1 MKIEKIQIN
10 GFGKFENKNIELN
23 DGINIIVG
31 KNESGKSTL
40 LKFINSMLYGI
51 SKNKRGKNISDL
63 EKYKPWNAEKY
74 SGKIKYKLD
83 DNNEFEIYRNFKNK
97 ELKIYNNF
105 GDDIT
110 PLFNVE
116 KNKEIPFFYEQ
127 TKVDED
133 LFVNSTE
140 IIQNEIKIDKVN
152 QNLIIQKLSNLATTG
167 NDNISYK
174 KSIDKLNKKQLE
186 EIGTERSQDRPI
198 NKIINKIDNL
208 KNEKKELVKYE
219 DEKYEIEKEN
229 NLIKNKINELKNNLE
244 FLNKLKKVKNIYL
257 EEKNKININKE
268 IIEEYNKKINN
279 LEIEKEKINNSKNK
293 INYKKIKINKYIFM
307 ELFLLIIFIL
317 TNLLLKNNL
326 FNLIY
331 IFLIIPILIYL
342 YKKNKL
348 KNNYKKEKQEINL
361 NLEKMNNEINLL
373 NENKN
378 EKINELNY
386 LEKEIENKIKKE
398 LIINNLNTDNYNQII
413 YNEEI
418 EEKINLIN
426 KEINE
431 KELEEHKLELDKQN
445 IFPKIDRLANIQ
457 EELEYSLEEYN
468 ELKNNS
474 EIIDI
479 AKEYLEKAYKN
490 MKENVTPKFSKEL
503 SQTISNISDGKY
515 KNMKIT
521 DNDIMVEVENG
532 NYVSASQL
540 SEGTIEQLYFS
551 LRMAILKEISNE
563 TLPIFLDES
572 FVFFDKNRL
581 INTINYLNSN
591 HDNQII
597 IFSCTEREKDILDYL
612 NIKYN
617 LITL

>member
-1 MKIEKIQIN
+1 M
-10 GFGKFENKNIELN
+10 FH
-23 DGINIIVG
+23 
-31 KNESGKSTL
+31 
-40 LKFINSMLYGI
+40 
-51 SKNKRGKNISDL
+51 
-63 EKYKPWNAEKY
+63 
-74 SGKIKYKLD
+74 
-83 DNNEFEIYRNFKNK
+83 
-97 ELKIYNNF
+97 
-105 GDDIT
+105 
-110 PLFNVE
+110 
-116 KNKEIPFFYEQ
+116 
-127 TKVDED
+127 
-133 LFVNSTE
+133 
-140 IIQNEIKIDKVN
+140 
-152 QNLIIQKLSNLATTG
+152 
-167 NDNISYK
+167 
-174 KSIDKLNKKQLE
+174 
-186 EIGTERSQDRPI
+186 
-198 NKIINKIDNL
+198 
-208 KNEKKELVKYE
+208 
-219 DEKYEIEKEN
+219 
-229 NLIKNKINELKNNLE
+229 
-244 FLNKLKKVKNIYL
+244 
-257 EEKNKININKE
+257 
-268 IIEEYNKKINN
+268 
-279 LEIEKEKINNSKNK
+279 
-293 INYKKIKINKYIFM
+293 
-307 ELFLLIIFIL
+307 
-317 TNLLLKNNL
+317 
-326 FNLIY
+326 
-331 IFLIIPILIYL
+331 
-342 YKKNKL
+342 KKNKL
-348 KNNYKKEKQEINL
+348 KNNYKKEKQEINF
-361 NLEKMNNEINLL
+361 NLEKINNEINLL

-398 LIINNLNTDNYNQII
+398 LIIINLNTDNYNQII

>member
-10 GFGKFENKNIELN
+10 GFGKLANKNIELN
-23 DGINIIVG
+23 DGINIIIG

-63 EKYKPWNAEKY
+63 EKYTPWNTEQY

-83 DNNEFEIYRNFKNK
+83 NNNKYEIYRNFKNK

-110 PLFNVE
+110 SLFNVE

-167 NDNISYK
+167 NDNISFK
-174 KSIDKLNKKQLE
+174 KSMEKLNKKQLE

-198 NKIINKIDNL
+198 NKIINKINNL
-208 KNEKKELVKYE
+208 KNEKKELEKYE

-229 NLIKNKINELKNNLE
+229 NLIKNKINELKNNLD
-244 FLNKLKKVKNIYL
+244 FFNKLKKIKNIYL

-293 INYKKIKINKYIFM
+293 INYKKIKIIKYIII

-317 TNLLLKNNL
+317 INLILKNKL

-348 KNNYKKEKQEINL
+348 KNNYKKEKKEFNF
-361 NLEKMNNEINLL
+361 NLEKINNEINLL

-398 LIINNLNTDNYNQII
+398 LIINNLNTYNYNQII

-418 EEKINLIN
+418 EEKINLLN
-426 KEINE
+426 KEISE

-457 EELEYSLEEYN
+457 EELEYSMEEYN

-474 EIIDI
+474 EIIYI

-503 SQTISNISDGKY
+503 SQTISNISNGKY

-532 NYVSASQL
+532 NYVSASLL
-540 SEGTIEQLYFS
+540 SEGTVDQLYFS

-581 INTINYLNSN
+581 INTINYLNDN
-591 HDNQII
+591 YDNQII

-612 NIKYN
+612 SIKYN
-617 LITL
+617 LITM

>member
-1 MKIEKIQIN
+1 MK
-10 GFGKFENKNIELN
+10 
-23 DGINIIVG
+23 
-31 KNESGKSTL
+31 
-40 LKFINSMLYGI
+40 
-51 SKNKRGKNISDL
+51 
-63 EKYKPWNAEKY
+63 
-74 SGKIKYKLD
+74 
-83 DNNEFEIYRNFKNK
+83 
-97 ELKIYNNF
+97 
-105 GDDIT
+105 
-110 PLFNVE
+110 
-116 KNKEIPFFYEQ
+116 
-127 TKVDED
+127 
-133 LFVNSTE
+133 
-140 IIQNEIKIDKVN
+140 
-152 QNLIIQKLSNLATTG
+152 
-167 NDNISYK
+167 
-174 KSIDKLNKKQLE
+174 
-186 EIGTERSQDRPI
+186 
-198 NKIINKIDNL
+198 
-208 KNEKKELVKYE
+208 
-219 DEKYEIEKEN
+219 
-229 NLIKNKINELKNNLE
+229 
-244 FLNKLKKVKNIYL
+244 
-257 EEKNKININKE
+257 
-268 IIEEYNKKINN
+268 
-279 LEIEKEKINNSKNK
+279 KEKINNSKNK
-293 INYKKIKINKYIFM
+293 INYKKIKINKYIII

-317 TNLLLKNNL
+317 INLILKNKL

-348 KNNYKKEKQEINL
+348 KNNYKKEKKEFNF
-361 NLEKMNNEINLL
+361 NLEKINNEINLL

-398 LIINNLNTDNYNQII
+398 LIINNLNTYNYNQII

-418 EEKINLIN
+418 EEKINLLN
-426 KEINE
+426 KEISE

-503 SQTISNISDGKY
+503 SQTISNISNGKY

-532 NYVSASQL
+532 NYVSASLL
-540 SEGTIEQLYFS
+540 SEGTVDQLYFS

-581 INTINYLNSN
+581 INTINYLNDN
-591 HDNQII
+591 YDNQII

>member
-198 NKIINKIDNL
+198 NKIINKI
-208 KNEKKELVKYE
+208 E
-219 DEKYEIEKEN
+219 DI
-229 NLIKNKINELKNNLE
+229 
-244 FLNKLKKVKNIYL
+244 
-257 EEKNKININKE
+257 
-268 IIEEYNKKINN
+268 
-279 LEIEKEKINNSKNK
+279 
-293 INYKKIKINKYIFM
+293 
-307 ELFLLIIFIL
+307 LFFR
-317 TNLLLKNNL
+317 
-326 FNLIY
+326 
-331 IFLIIPILIYL
+331 
-342 YKKNKL
+342 
-348 KNNYKKEKQEINL
+348 EINL
-361 NLEKMNNEINLL
+361 FYTILHIR
-373 NENKN
+373 
-378 EKINELNY
+378 
-386 LEKEIENKIKKE
+386 KE
-398 LIINNLNTDNYNQII
+398 
-413 YNEEI
+413 
-418 EEKINLIN
+418 
-426 KEINE
+426 
-431 KELEEHKLELDKQN
+431 
-445 IFPKIDRLANIQ
+445 RG
-457 EELEYSLEEYN
+457 
-468 ELKNNS
+468 
-474 EIIDI
+474 
-479 AKEYLEKAYKN
+479 
-490 MKENVTPKFSKEL
+490 TP
-503 SQTISNISDGKY
+503 I
-515 KNMKIT
+515 
-521 DNDIMVEVENG
+521 
-532 NYVSASQL
+532 
-540 SEGTIEQLYFS
+540 
-551 LRMAILKEISNE
+551 
-563 TLPIFLDES
+563 
-572 FVFFDKNRL
+572 
-581 INTINYLNSN
+581 
-591 HDNQII
+591 
-597 IFSCTEREKDILDYL
+597 
-612 NIKYN
+612 
-617 LITL
+617 

>member
-208 KNEKKELVKYE
+208 KNEKKELEKYE

-279 LEIEKEKINNSKNK
+279 LEIEKEKINNSEN
-293 INYKKIKINKYIFM
+293 NNKIKINKYIFL

-317 TNLLLKNNL
+317 INLIVKNNL

-331 IFLIIPILIYL
+331 VFLLIPILIYF

-348 KNNYKKEKQEINL
+348 KNNYKKEIDL
-361 NLEKMNNEINLL
+361 NFKKINNEINLL

-378 EKINELNY
+378 EKINELNN
-386 LEKEIENKIKKE
+386 LEKEIKNKINNE
-398 LIINNLNTDNYNQII
+398 LIKNNIEINNYEKII
-413 YNEEI
+413 HNEEI
-418 EEKINLIN
+418 DEKINLIN

-431 KELEEHKLELDKQN
+431 NELEVHKLELDKEN
-445 IFPKIDRLANIQ
+445 IFPKIDRLANIE
-457 EELEYSLEEYN
+457 EELEYSKEEYE

-479 AKEYLEKAYKN
+479 AKDYLAKAYKN
-490 MKENVTPKFSKEL
+490 MKENVTPKFSREL
-503 SQTISNISDGKY
+503 SETISNISNGKY
-515 KNMKIT
+515 KNIKIS

-532 NYVSASQL
+532 NYVSASVL
-540 SEGTIEQLYFS
+540 SVGTIDQLYFA
-551 LRMAILKEISNE
+551 LRMAILKEMTNE
-563 TLPIFLDES
+563 SLPIFLDES
-572 FVFFDKNRL
+572 FVFFDKKRL
-581 INTINYLNSN
+581 INTINYLHEN
-591 HDNQII
+591 HNNQII
-597 IFSCTEREKDILDYL
+597 IFSCTDREKNVLDEL

-617 LITL
+617 LINM

>member
-10 GFGKFENKNIELN
+10 GFGKLENKNIELS
-23 DGINIIVG
+23 DGINIIIG

-63 EKYKPWNAEKY
+63 EKYRPWNLENY

-83 DNNEFEIYRNFKNK
+83 NKNEYEIFRNFKNK
-97 ELKIYNNF
+97 ELKIYNNY

-127 TKVDED
+127 TKIDED
-133 LFVNSTE
+133 LFINSTE
-140 IIQNEIKIDKVN
+140 IIQKEIQIDKTN
-152 QNLIIQKLSNLATTG
+152 QNLIIQKISNLATTG
-167 NDNISYK
+167 DDNISYK
-174 KSIDKLNKKQLE
+174 KSLEKLNKKQLE

-198 NKIINKIDNL
+198 NKIVNKIEKL
-208 KNEKKELVKYE
+208 KNEKKELEKYE
-219 DEKYEIEKEN
+219 DEKYEIENEN
-229 NLIKNKINELKNNLE
+229 NLIKNKINELNINLE
-244 FLNKLKKVKNIYL
+244 FLNKLKKIKNIYL

-279 LEIEKEKINNSKNK
+279 EEIEKEKINNLKNK
-293 INYKKIKINKYIFM
+293 INYKKIKINKFIFL

-317 TNLLLKNNL
+317 INLNIKNKL

-331 IFLIIPILIYL
+331 IFLLIPILIYF

-348 KNNYKKEKQEINL
+348 KNNYKNQKKEFNL
-361 NLEKMNNEINLL
+361 NLEKINNEINLL

-378 EKINELNY
+378 EKIKELNN
-386 LEKEIENKIKKE
+386 LEKEIENKIKNE
-398 LIINNLNTDNYNQII
+398 LINNNLDTNNYEQII

-426 KEINE
+426 NEIN
-431 KELEEHKLELDKQN
+431 KNKLEEHKLELDKEN
-445 IFPKIDRLANIQ
+445 IFPKIDRISNIE
-457 EELEYSLEEYN
+457 EELEYSKEELK
-468 ELKNNS
+468 ELKNNN
-474 EIIDI
+474 EIIEI

-503 SQTISNISDGKY
+503 SETISKISNGKY
-515 KNMKIT
+515 KNIKIA
-521 DNDIMVEVENG
+521 DNDIMVEIENG
-532 NYVSASQL
+532 NYVSANWL
-540 SEGTIEQLYFS
+540 SVGTIDQLYFS
-551 LRMAILKEISNE
+551 LRMAILKEVSKEN
-563 TLPIFLDES
+563 LPIFLDES
-572 FVFFDKNRL
+572 FVYFDKNRL
-581 INTINYLNSN
+581 INTIKYLYEN
-591 HDNQII
+591 HNNQII
-597 IFSCTEREKDILDYL
+597 LFSCTEREKEILDEL

-617 LITL
+617 LINI